1 MENQLWLMCAVS
13 TGKRK
18 MPKYRYFFIIV
29 SLVSCVSPSNKFA
42 SKALQYGF
50 DSMEIN
56 SDMFVHRIYFN
67 QLVSV
72 KTSSTTLHVYLDG
85 DGTPWVRSKWIAK
98 DPTARNSLILR
109 LMHLDKTPSL
119 LLGRP
124 CYYGLNQGSNCENK
138 YWASHRYSSEVVTSM
153 AYVLNTW
160 LEKNKY
166 KELVFIGYS
175 GGGVLAILMANKI
188 NITTKVVTIAANLD
202 IRAWSEFHGYKT
214 LKNSLNPAEEAVLY
228 ADIQQIHFAGGDD
241 KVVPAFII
249 KKYAQSQKTQGIL
262 NFLEKGMCVAGKR
275 NGQKYLIL
283 LINSSI
289 FTVVLAYFLLISSL
303 LLGKNILKNR
313 SCTGVSIPVSQ
324 CFLLRCHL

>member
-1 MENQLWLMCAVS
+1 MNSAKVS
-13 TGKRK
+13 I
-18 MPKYRYFFIIV
+18 FL
-29 SLVSCVSPSNKFA
+29 LVMALASCVSPSNKFA
-42 SKALQYGF
+42 RKALEYGF
-50 DSMEIN
+50 GSLEMDSDTFE
-56 SDMFVHRIYFN
+56 HRIYFN
-67 QLVSV
+67 QFVSDRV
-72 KTSSTTLHVYLDG
+72 DLTTLHVYLDG
-85 DGTPWVRSKWIAK
+85 DGTPWVKGKWIAE

-124 CYYGLNQGSNCENK
+124 CYYGLNQGFNCENK

-214 LKNSLNPAEEAVLY
+214 LKNSLNPAEEAVLH
-228 ADIQQIHFAGGDD
+228 ADIQQIHFAGRDD

-249 KKYAQSQKTQGIL
+249 KKYAQSQKNARYFEVPGKGHVCCWEKEWSKIL
-262 NFLEKGMCVAGKR
+262 D
-275 NGQKYLIL
+275 I
-283 LINSSI
+283 IN
-289 FTVVLAYFLLISSL
+289 
-303 LLGKNILKNR
+303 N
-313 SCTGVSIPVSQ
+313 
-324 CFLLRCHL
+324 